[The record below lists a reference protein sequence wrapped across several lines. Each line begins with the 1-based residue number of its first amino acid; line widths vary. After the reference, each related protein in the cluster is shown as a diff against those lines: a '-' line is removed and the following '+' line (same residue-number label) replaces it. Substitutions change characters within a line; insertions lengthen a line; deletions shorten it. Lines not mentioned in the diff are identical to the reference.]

1 MKLHAVV
8 SDFETARLAVEGCA
22 TVVQL
27 RVKAPTDQIVQ
38 GGRGFRDLPA
48 TFVVND
54 DVDAA
59 LELGADGVHLGR
71 GDAGAERARGPGLLL
86 GASAASV
93 AEARDAEGQGAAYIG
108 AGPVWATPTKPD
120 AGQPIGLDGLGA
132 ICRSVSIPVIAIG
145 GVDAANAGACIEVG
159 AAGVAV
165 VRAARDAAAV
175 RAAVDAAL

>member
-1 MKLHAVV
+1 VKLHAVV
-8 SDFETARLAVEGCA
+8 SDLETARLAVEGGA

-38 GGRGFRDLPA
+38 AGRGFRDLPA

-71 GDAGAERARGPGLLL
+71 GDAGAERARGAGLLL

-93 AEARDAEGQGAAYIG
+93 AEARDGETRGAAYIG
-108 AGPVWATPTKPD
+108 AGPIWATPTKPD

-145 GVDAANAGACIEVG
+145 GVDATNAGACIEVG

-165 VRAARDAAAV
+165 VRAAQDAAAV